1 MKKKIHNTHV
11 YEDTYTSCQTVILI
25 ICVLVEDNIFWT
37 NEDSQHS
44 YKLWWKL
51 YIVVKYKAIPVGI

>member
-25 ICVLVEDNIFWT
+25 ICVLVEDNIF
-37 NEDSQHS
+37 
-44 YKLWWKL
+44 
-51 YIVVKYKAIPVGI
+51 